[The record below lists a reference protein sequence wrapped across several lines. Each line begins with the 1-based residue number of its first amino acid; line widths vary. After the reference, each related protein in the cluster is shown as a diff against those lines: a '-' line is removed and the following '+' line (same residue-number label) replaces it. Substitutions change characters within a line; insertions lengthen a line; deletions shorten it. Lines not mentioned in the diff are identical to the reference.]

1 MVPPI
6 SLVSAV
12 STLLGWSA
20 LLSLPASTHA
30 LVLPQNGSS
39 TTGGRKTGKGAG
51 DAEGWCTP
59 RFSGLVQGIRSSA
72 HQEIVWKAV
81 ATADKAVNDGVRAV
95 NVGRS
100 KSAGLELELEWF
112 VEAGGKGG
120 LFSIISGTAPSTC
133 HSGGAFAPDALA
145 QHAFAPA
152 SSLGSDCP
160 SPHFFRILCASCDPH
175 EDSASGC
182 LVQSVSRGSCVELGD
197 DNRLKWGECADLMDG
212 SKRGWKG
219 SAERDQRRQR
229 QSWDIS
235 P

>member
-1 MVPPI
+1 MVPPS
-6 SLVSAV
+6 SLVGALSI
-12 STLLGWSA
+12 LLGWST

-30 LVLPQNGSS
+30 LVLPQNGSA
-39 TTGGRKTGKGAG
+39 TAGGRRTGKGPA
-51 DAEGWCTP
+51 DADGWCTP

-81 ATADKAVNDGVRAV
+81 ATADKGVNDGVRAV
-95 NVGRS
+95 NVGKS

-112 VEAGGKGG
+112 VEDAGKG
-120 LFSIISGTAPSTC
+120 LFNIISGTVPSTC
-133 HSGGAFAPDALA
+133 HSGGSFVPDALA
-145 QHAFAPA
+145 QHAFSPA
-152 SSLGSDCP
+152 SLLGSDCP
-160 SPHFFRILCASCDPH
+160 SPHLFRLLCTSCEPH
-175 EDSASGC
+175 DDSASGC

-197 DNRLKWGECADLMDG
+197 DDRLKWGECADLMDG